1 MISIENICKS
11 FKDKKV
17 LDNISINLDKGE
29 ILAILGA
36 DGSGKSTL
44 IKIIIGMIKPDSG
57 KISINDIYITKNISS
72 TRELLGY
79 KAQEF
84 SLYLDLTVS
93 ENIRFFG
100 NLYALSGKELD
111 ERENFILDFIGLKN
125 FKHRFAEAL
134 SGGMKSRLSIGC
146 ALVHNPLVLLLDEP
160 NVGVDPASRKS
171 VWKLLRELTKS
182 GKTIIL
188 TTPYFLEGDL
198 ADTVA
203 FIKNG
208 EIVLFGKP
216 KDLVENLDFVPY
228 NINGE
233 NLQDFYFDLKK
244 KDLDFKFWLK
254 NEHIRVLLDKDIE
267 IDELSE
273 KISINKDL
281 ITKDKPDLEDIYL
294 WHSA

>member
-11 FKDKKV
+11 FGNKKA
-17 LDNISINLDKGE
+17 LDDININVEKGE
-29 ILAILGA
+29 ILAILGS

-57 KISINDIYITKNISS
+57 KISVNDIDITKDISS

-84 SLYLDLTVS
+84 SLYQDLTVS

-100 NLYALSGKELD
+100 SLYTLSGKDLD
-111 ERENFILDFIGLKN
+111 ERESFILDFIGLKD
-125 FKHRFAEAL
+125 FKQRFAEAL
-134 SGGMKSRLSIGC
+134 SGGMKSRLAIGC

-171 VWKLLRELTKS
+171 VWKLLKELTKS
-182 GKTIIL
+182 GKTIVL

-198 ADTVA
+198 ADKVT

-208 EIVLFGKP
+208 KIVLFGKP
-216 KDLVENLDFVPY
+216 KDLVENLDFIPY
-228 NINGE
+228 TLTKD
-233 NLQDFYFDLKK
+233 NLQEFYFDLKK
-244 KDLDFKFWLK
+244 KKLDFKFWLK
-254 NEHIRVLLDKDIE
+254 NEHIRVLLSKDIE
-267 IDELSE
+267 IDRLSE
-273 KISINKDL
+273 KISISRDL
-281 ITKDKPDLEDIYL
+281 IKRDDPDLEDIYL

>member
-11 FKDKKV
+11 FGNKKV
-17 LDNISINLDKGE
+17 LDDININVEKGE
-29 ILAILGA
+29 ILAILGS

-57 KISINDIYITKNISS
+57 KISVNDIDITKDISS

-84 SLYLDLTVS
+84 SLYQDLTVS

-100 NLYALSGKELD
+100 SLYALSGKDLD
-111 ERENFILDFIGLKN
+111 ERESFILDFIGLKD
-125 FKHRFAEAL
+125 FKQRFAEAL
-134 SGGMKSRLSIGC
+134 SGGMKSRLAIGC

-171 VWKLLRELTKS
+171 VWKLLRDLTKS
-182 GKTIIL
+182 GKTIVL

-198 ADTVA
+198 ADKVT

-208 EIVLFGKP
+208 KIVLFGRP
-216 KDLVENLDFVPY
+216 KDLLENLDFIPY
-228 NINGE
+228 IVNGD

-244 KDLDFKFWLK
+244 KHLDFKFWLK
-254 NEHIRVLLDKDIE
+254 NEHIRVLLRKDIE
-267 IDELSE
+267 IDTLSE
-273 KISINKDL
+273 KISINRDL
-281 ITKDKPDLEDIYL
+281 IKRDNPDLEDIYL

>member
-1 MISIENICKS
+1 MISIENVCKS
-11 FKDKKV
+11 FGDKKV
-17 LDNISINLDKGE
+17 LDNIDIFVEKGE
-29 ILAILGA
+29 ILAILGS

-44 IKIIIGMIKPDSG
+44 IKIIIGMIEPDSG
-57 KISINDIYITKNISS
+57 KISVNDIDITKDISS

-84 SLYLDLTVS
+84 SLYQDLTVS

-100 NLYALSGKELD
+100 SLYALSGKELD

-125 FKHRFAEAL
+125 FRHRFAEAL
-134 SGGMKSRLSIGC
+134 SGGMKSRLAIGC

-171 VWKLLRELTKS
+171 IWKLLGDLTKS

-198 ADTVA
+198 ADKVA

-208 EIVLFGKP
+208 KIVLFGRP

-228 NINGE
+228 NVNGD
-233 NLQDFYFDLKK
+233 NLQDFYFGLKEK
-244 KDLDFKFWLK
+244 NLDFKFWLK
-254 NEHIRVLLDKDIE
+254 NEHIRVLLRKDIG
-267 IDELSE
+267 IDKLSE
-273 KISINKDL
+273 RISINREL
-281 ITKDKPDLEDIYL
+281 IKRDNPDLEDIYL
-294 WHSA
+294 WHST

>member
-11 FKDKKV
+11 FEDKKV
-17 LDNISINLDKGE
+17 LDNINISVEKGE

-44 IKIIIGMIKPDSG
+44 IKIVIGMIKPDSG
-57 KISINDIYITKNISS
+57 KISINGIDITKNISS

-84 SLYLDLTVS
+84 SLYQDLTVS

-100 NLYALSGKELD
+100 SLYALSGKELN
-111 ERENFILDFIGLKN
+111 ERENFILDFVGLKN
-125 FKHRFAEAL
+125 FKQRFAEAL
-134 SGGMKSRLSIGC
+134 SGGMKSRLAIGC
-146 ALVHNPLVLLLDEP
+146 ALVHNPLVLILDEP
-160 NVGVDPASRKS
+160 NVGVDPASRKN
-171 VWKLLRELTKS
+171 VWKLLRDLTKS

-198 ADTVA
+198 ADKVT

-208 EIVLFGKP
+208 KIVLFGKP
-216 KDLVENLDFVPY
+216 KDLVENLDFIPY
-228 NINGE
+228 TVSGE

-244 KDLDFKFWLK
+244 RELDFKFWLK
-254 NEHIRVLLDKDIE
+254 NEHIRILLHKDIE
-267 IDELSE
+267 IDKLSE
-273 KISINKDL
+273 KISINKEF
-281 ITKDKPDLEDIYL
+281 IKKDNPDLEDIYL
-294 WHSA
+294 WHST